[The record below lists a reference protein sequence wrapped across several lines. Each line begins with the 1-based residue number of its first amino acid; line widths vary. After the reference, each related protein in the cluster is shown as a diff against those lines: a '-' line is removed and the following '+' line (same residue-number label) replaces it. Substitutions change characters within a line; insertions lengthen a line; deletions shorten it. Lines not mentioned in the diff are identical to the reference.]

1 MCYNFILSDAPVAQG
16 IEQRTSNPL
25 AARSIRARR
34 AIYRLFKLLVKQ
46 EFFCCLSSGWIISEK
61 GMSKLKL
68 FDYKIVN

>member
-1 MCYNFILSDAPVAQG
+1 
-16 IEQRTSNPL
+16 
-25 AARSIRARR
+25 
-34 AIYRLFKLLVKQ
+34 LFKLLVKQ